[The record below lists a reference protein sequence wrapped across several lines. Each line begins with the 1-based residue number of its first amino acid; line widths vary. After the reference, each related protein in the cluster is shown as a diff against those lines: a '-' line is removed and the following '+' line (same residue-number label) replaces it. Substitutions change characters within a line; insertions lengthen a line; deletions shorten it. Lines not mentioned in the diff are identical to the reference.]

1 MQTIRPRAI
10 TAADAAV
17 DPSAHESSYLAKVIR
32 LIPAEIVAAYLA
44 AYNALASAAGIPLQT
59 VLWIVVAVLTI
70 LTPVWIL
77 YATTDP
83 NKPRPTFQ
91 AGAATLSF
99 MIWIFAI
106 PESPLSTLP
115 WYRPVYGFLLLIL
128 GTFLMPIL
136 EKVFVKSPQLISNQ
150 GA

>member
-1 MQTIRPRAI
+1 MRRIRPRAI

-17 DPSAHESSYLAKVIR
+17 DPSEQESSYLAKVIH

-44 AYNALASAAGIPLQT
+44 AYNALAGAANIPLQT
-59 VLWIVVAVLTI
+59 VLWIIVAVLTI

-77 YATTDP
+77 YATADP
-83 NKPRPTFQ
+83 NKPHPIFQ

-99 MIWIFAI
+99 LIWIFAI
-106 PESPLSTLP
+106 PESPFSILP

-136 EKVFVKSPQLISNQ
+136 EKVFVKSPQLIPNR
-150 GA
+150 GT